1 LRDVINKDP
10 KKAYN
15 TLERDPAGFMRQI
28 KEAASKRYQEAKSKL
43 WKSAIRSIIFIFL
56 TKSVLVVVLEV
67 PAIKFFGEEVKM
79 IPLLINITL
88 PALLLFISVVL
99 LRLPGDNN
107 TAKIASGI
115 EEVLYV
121 EKSRKQPI
129 VLRAPR
135 RVAGR
140 AISFIFNIIYAA
152 TFLLTFGFV
161 IWGLDQLHF
170 SWVSMVI
177 FVFFLSF
184 ASFFVIRIR
193 RNPLYWVVVE
203 PPENFFTFLWSF
215 VSVPVTATGKWL
227 SGKFS
232 KLNFLAF
239 ILDFI
244 VEAPFKVLVTV
255 AEEWTK
261 YLKERKDSIS

>member
-1 LRDVINKDP
+1 
-10 KKAYN
+10 
-15 TLERDPAGFMRQI
+15 
-28 KEAASKRYQEAKSKL
+28 
-43 WKSAIRSIIFIFL
+43 
-56 TKSVLVVVLEV
+56 
-67 PAIKFFGEEVKM
+67 
-79 IPLLINITL
+79 
-88 PALLLFISVVL
+88 
-99 LRLPGDNN
+99 
-107 TAKIASGI
+107 
-115 EEVLYV
+115 
-121 EKSRKQPI
+121 
-129 VLRAPR
+129 
-135 RVAGR
+135 
-140 AISFIFNIIYAA
+140 
-152 TFLLTFGFV
+152 
-161 IWGLDQLHF
+161 
-170 SWVSMVI
+170 MVI